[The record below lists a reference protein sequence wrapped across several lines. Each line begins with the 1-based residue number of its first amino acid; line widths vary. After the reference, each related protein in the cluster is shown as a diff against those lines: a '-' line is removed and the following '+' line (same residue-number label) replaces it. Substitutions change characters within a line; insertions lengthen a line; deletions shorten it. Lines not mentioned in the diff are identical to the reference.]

1 MTSTERF
8 GKVLQ
13 YFAGAVALGM
23 VFSAIGYP
31 FFIGWDIQQ
40 GWFLQNASSLEG
52 NLLVFTSI
60 LIGVAVIQ
68 AQNLNRMKDILRAMR
83 ARKSGAL
90 SGVLDSKQIVSLVEK
105 LEGRELESST
115 DLNSM
120 LEKALAALQEFRR
133 DTAKVSDDLAKTME
147 VYEFLLRGFWLLSLA
162 VIVVIFTL
170 ALAVL
175 VGSPLSAAA
184 AFILSTAWW
193 TTIWLIVIGWCCLA
207 TVAWRSYMFEH

>member
-1 MTSTERF
+1 
-8 GKVLQ
+8 
-13 YFAGAVALGM
+13 M

-40 GWFLQNASSLEG
+40 GWFLQNPSSLEG

-83 ARKSGAL
+83 ARKNGGL
-90 SGVLDSKQIVSLVEK
+90 SGVLDSKQVVSLVEK

-115 DLNSM
+115 GLNSI
-120 LEKALAALQEFRR
+120 LGKALTAIQEFRR
-133 DTAKVSDDLAKTME
+133 DTAKVSKDLAKTME
-147 VYEFLLRGFWLLSLA
+147 VYELLLRGFWLLSLA

-170 ALAVL
+170 AVAVL

-207 TVAWRSYMFEH
+207 TVAWRSYMLEG

>member
-1 MTSTERF
+1 
-8 GKVLQ
+8 
-13 YFAGAVALGM
+13 
-23 VFSAIGYP
+23 
-31 FFIGWDIQQ
+31 
-40 GWFLQNASSLEG
+40 
-52 NLLVFTSI
+52 
-60 LIGVAVIQ
+60 
-68 AQNLNRMKDILRAMR
+68 MR
-83 ARKSGAL
+83 ARKSGGL
-90 SGVLDSKQIVSLVEK
+90 SGALDSKQIVSLVEK

-115 DLNSM
+115 DLNPV
-120 LEKALAALQEFRR
+120 LGEVLAAIQEFRR

-175 VGSPLSAAA
+175 VGSPHSAVA

-207 TVAWRSYMFEH
+207 TVAWRSYMFEG

>member
-13 YFAGAVALGM
+13 YFAGAVALGI

-40 GWFLQNASSLEG
+40 GWFLQNPSSLEG

-83 ARKSGAL
+83 ARKNGGL
-90 SGVLDSKQIVSLVEK
+90 SGVLDSKQVVSLVEK

-115 DLNSM
+115 GLNSI
-120 LEKALAALQEFRR
+120 LGKALTAIQDSRR
-133 DTAKVSDDLAKTME
+133 DTAKVSKDLAKTME
-147 VYEFLLRGFWLLSLA
+147 VYELLLRGFWLLSLA

-207 TVAWRSYMFEH
+207 TVAWRSYMFEG